1 VLVLT
6 QNRQDKVIHVIVDTQ
21 KELSN
26 KTYIAHVRAT
36 DQHIQTVAKHLL
48 EVADIAK
55 ALAAKINVPEAG
67 ELIGLL
73 HDFWKYI
80 INTQNKT
87 VSWSN

>member
-1 VLVLT
+1 M
-6 QNRQDKVIHVIVDTQ
+6 IVDTQ
-21 KELSN
+21 RELSN

-73 HDFWKYI
+73 HDFGKYI